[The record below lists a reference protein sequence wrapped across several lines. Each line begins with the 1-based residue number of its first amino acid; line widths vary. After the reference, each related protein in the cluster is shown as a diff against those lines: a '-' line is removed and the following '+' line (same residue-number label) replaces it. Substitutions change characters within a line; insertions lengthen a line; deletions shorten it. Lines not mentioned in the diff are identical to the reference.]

1 MKIHEI
7 TYYDHEL
14 EWRFEPIQF
23 SDFNLLVGVSGVG
36 KTQILKSI
44 MNLRKIA
51 RGGSLNGVEWNV
63 TFTSNNH
70 NYQWSGAFETIE
82 TNQIDKIRF
91 IEDKEDEES
100 QNIKCKI
107 NREYLSVDGKFIIE
121 RNDNEIKF
129 NGNKLPKLSP
139 FESAVAIL
147 SEEEDIAPVRL
158 GFNKVIYSDQ
168 SRGNA
173 ISFDDVFYSIFNNK
187 NSNNKYSLLDKIK
200 ESNLPPQT
208 KLALVYNQNRQIFQE
223 IKEHFINIFEQV
235 EDIKIEPDDDDEL
248 PKIMAEYP
256 IIKIKEK
263 SVDNWITQER
273 ISSGM
278 LRTLMHISELYL
290 SAEGT
295 VILID
300 EFENSLGVNCIDILS
315 DLLVDN
321 RKLQF
326 IITSHHPYIINK
338 IGMEHWKIV
347 TRRGDV
353 VTARD
358 AKDFN
363 LGKSRHQ
370 AFMQLINLD
379 AYKEGI
385 AVG

>member
-139 FESAVAIL
+139 FESAVEIL

-187 NSNNKYSLLDKIK
+187 NSNNKYSSLDKIK

-208 KLALVYNQNRQIFQE
+208 KLALVYNHNRQIFQE

-347 TRRGDV
+347 TRRGGV